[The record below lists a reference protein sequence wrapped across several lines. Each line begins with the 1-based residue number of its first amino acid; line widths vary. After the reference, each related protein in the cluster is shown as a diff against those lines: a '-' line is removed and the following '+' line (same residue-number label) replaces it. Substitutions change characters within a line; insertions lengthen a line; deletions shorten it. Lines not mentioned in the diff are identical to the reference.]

1 MVTKEL
7 RQRAGY
13 RMVEAKDDAAFEFAR
28 AVRQRTMEMLRTGF
42 VHEFA
47 TTD

>member
-1 MVTKEL
+1 MMTKEL

-13 RMVEAKDDAAFEFAR
+13 CMAEAKDDAAFEFAR
-28 AVRQRTMEMLRTGF
+28 AVRQRTMEMLQNAF